1 MHLFLMIG
9 LVAFSIL
16 AVLSRDLLK
25 SAISLAAASVFLA
38 LVFFRMGAVYVG
50 VFEVSVVAGL
60 ITVLFITAIALTRS
74 EGGVV
79 ESKRHLVIFPLFF
92 AALAVIDLLVMKKLL
107 GRIPA
112 MVSTES
118 GTFGQVLW
126 NQRTFDLIGQIGVI
140 FAGVLAVLALFRQGD
155 GAESPA
161 GDAPSMGRQAQ
172 GDHHE

>member
-1 MHLFLMIG
+1 MHLFLLIG

-25 SAISLAAASVFLA
+25 SAISLAVASVFLA
-38 LVFFRMGAVYVG
+38 LVFFRMNAVYAG

-74 EGGVV
+74 DGDVA
-79 ESKRHLVIFPLFF
+79 ESKRHLLVFPLFF
-92 AALAVIDLLVMKKLL
+92 LALVVIDILVMKKLL

-112 MVSTES
+112 ISRRRERHLRPGAVEPAHLRPGRPDRRHLRRRAGRAGPVPPGRSP
-118 GTFGQVLW
+118 
-126 NQRTFDLIGQIGVI
+126 RT
-140 FAGVLAVLALFRQGD
+140 
-155 GAESPA
+155 SPK
-161 GDAPSMGRQAQ
+161 